1 MTKVVTIQINIQTEK
16 PTNQSDNN
24 GKQKQAR
31 G

>member
-1 MTKVVTIQINIQTEK
+1 MSKVVTIQININTEK

-24 GKQKQAR
+24 GKQKQGR